1 MQGQGNQLITSNYG
15 YNDISAL
22 QIRLQTD
29 NQIQK
34 IRTFLSGKE
43 TITLED
49 TETGRLKFQEHKIG
63 KRLMNDEGVNHLTNY
78 ISSVI
83 NPQVVQGNYGLEW
96 YQEQL
101 YNTHKRLAF
110 ILTVN
115 RPIWEIEATARYS
128 IMGFLM
134 EFIKPYLSR
143 LIENKERE
151 SYSQTLKTMESS
163 TINTGNN
170 GMLNKIGIA

>member
-1 MQGQGNQLITSNYG
+1 MQGQGNQVMTSNYG
-15 YNDISAL
+15 YNDVSSL

-29 NQIQK
+29 NQISK
-34 IRTFLSGKE
+34 IRMFLCGYE

-49 TETGRLKFQEHKIG
+49 TETGKLIFKQRKTG
-63 KRLMNDEGVNHLTNY
+63 DRLMNDQGVNHLTNY

-83 NPQVVQGNYGLEW
+83 NPQVVQGNYDIDW
-96 YQEQL
+96 YREQL
-101 YNTHKRLAF
+101 FNTHKRLAF
-110 ILTVN
+110 MLTVN
-115 RPIWEIEATARYS
+115 RPKWEIEPTARYS
-128 IMGFLM
+128 LIGFLM

-163 TINTGNN
+163 TINTGSN
-170 GMLNKIGIA
+170 GVLNKIGIA